1 MNLIFDIG
9 NSKIKCA
16 VADSNTV
23 LEHFSSPKIKIEDVE
38 KFIEKYSIKY
48 CIVSSVRKKDDTKE
62 LFDYLKSKFKVHF
75 LGPETKLP
83 FENRYLS
90 PESLGQDRI
99 AVVSA
104 SQINFKNENRLIIQI
119 GTCITY
125 DFIDCDNT
133 YHGGAISPGLSL
145 RFKSL
150 NAFTGN
156 LPLVKYQNFNK
167 LLGANTEE
175 SILSGVINGMRAEID
190 GIIDEY
196 SANYENLR
204 IIMTGGGANSF
215 EKILK
220 NKIFAVSN
228 FVILGLNYLLDFN
241 EEIQ

>member
-1 MNLIFDIG
+1 M
-9 NSKIKCA
+9 
-16 VADSNTV
+16 
-23 LEHFSSPKIKIEDVE
+23 
-38 KFIEKYSIKY
+38 
-48 CIVSSVRKKDDTKE
+48 
-62 LFDYLKSKFKVHF
+62 
-75 LGPETKLP
+75 
-83 FENRYLS
+83 
-90 PESLGQDRI
+90 
-99 AVVSA
+99 
-104 SQINFKNENRLIIQI
+104 
-119 GTCITY
+119 
-125 DFIDCDNT
+125 
-133 YHGGAISPGLSL
+133 
-145 RFKSL
+145 
-150 NAFTGN
+150 
-156 LPLVKYQNFNK
+156 PLVKYQNFNK